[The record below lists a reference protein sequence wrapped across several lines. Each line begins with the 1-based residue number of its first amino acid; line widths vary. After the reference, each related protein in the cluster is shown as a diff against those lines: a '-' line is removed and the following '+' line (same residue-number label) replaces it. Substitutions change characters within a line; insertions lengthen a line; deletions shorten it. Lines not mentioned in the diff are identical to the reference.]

1 VRIDL
6 VGTTADFRRFGPQR
20 SLPFNDLPSE
30 NPGTAGR
37 IGEVGLAMERGL
49 LLFYRQLGMR
59 ERLGVRV
66 RQLKGL
72 AAERVH
78 GKAGRRFKPVPHAKL
93 SSDLLHIDRLSL
105 VGAIVGAMT
114 NSQRMREAR

>member
-1 VRIDL
+1 
-6 VGTTADFRRFGPQR
+6 
-20 SLPFNDLPSE
+20 
-30 NPGTAGR
+30 
-37 IGEVGLAMERGL
+37 MERGL

-114 NSQRMREAR
+114 NSQRMREARDRKSTRLNSSHLVISYAVFC